1 MAADVAAGFPQVELQ
16 PGSVITVTLS
26 GVGAQITALNIH
38 GYQDD
43 PVNATPTPISPVSGA
58 YTTA

>member
-1 MAADVAAGFPQVELQ
+1 MPTDVAAGLPQMDLQ
-16 PGSVITVTLS
+16 PGSVVTVTLS
-26 GVGAQITALNIH
+26 DAGAKVTALNIH

-43 PVNATPTPISPVSGA
+43 SVNATPTPLSPVRGA

>member
-1 MAADVAAGFPQVELQ
+1 MATDVAAPFPQVDLQ
-16 PGSVITVTLS
+16 PGSVVTVTLS
-26 GVGAQITALNIH
+26 DPGALITALNIH

-43 PVNATPTPISPVSGA
+43 SVNATPTPLSPVRGA